1 MKKIF
6 VFSKPVLA
14 VLMLLVTSMSFAQT
28 SSSTYFLE
36 GFNQRYQL
44 NPAFA
49 PERRVFVAIPGISN
63 INIDAQSNIGIG
75 NFLFESKSNPGML
88 TTFMSSDVDSKTF
101 LDNLPGAASFNVGVN
116 MDILSFGIGAD
127 KGFTMFN
134 VKLRNNEQV
143 NIPKNLFAFMKAGL
157 SPGSYLIEDLNVRSA
172 TYMEWSLTHSHKIT
186 ENLTVGLGLKF
197 LQGLAYA
204 DATFESIEA
213 NLSDDVWKVR
223 TDGTLMV
230 SIPGTGLKYN
240 SEDKS
245 IEGLEDFSFKMPH
258 SYGFAVDLGAEYD
271 MNGIVDGLKFS
282 ASVTDLG
289 LIDWKDLSKYSTA
302 RNASVNFDGF
312 NGFDVT
318 SDNNDDVIDD
328 ITDQFKKMVKL
339 DEIASDA
346 SESVMLDATF
356 RVGAEYV
363 MPFAKWL
370 SFSELLTIKTGL
382 WPYTESRTSIC
393 MKPCSWFDVVGNYA
407 ASTYGS
413 SMGLVANLH
422 PAGFNF
428 FIAIDRLTAE
438 LNPQYIP
445 INDFGMSFSLG
456 LNLAF
461 GEKRNQ

>member
-1 MKKIF
+1 MKKNFI
-6 VFSKPVLA
+6 FSKSVMA
-14 VLMLLVTSMSFAQT
+14 VSMLLVASMSLAQT
-28 SSSTYFLE
+28 SNSTYFLE

-63 INIDAQSNIGIG
+63 INIDAQSSVGIG

-88 TTFMSSDVDSKTF
+88 TTFMSPDIDSKAF
-101 LDNLPGAASFNVGVN
+101 LDNLPDAASFNVGVN
-116 MDILSFGIGAD
+116 MDILSLGVGG
-127 KGFTMFN
+127 KRGFTMFN

-157 SPGSYLIEDLNVRSA
+157 SPGSYLIEDMNVRSVS
-172 TYMEWSLTHSHKIT
+172 YIEWTLAHSHKIT
-186 ENLTVGLGLKF
+186 ENLTVGMGLKF
-197 LQGLAYA
+197 IQGLAYA
-204 DATFESIEA
+204 DVVFESIEA
-213 NLSDDVWKVR
+213 DLSDDIWKVR
-223 TDGTLMV
+223 TDGTLMA
-230 SIPGTGLKYN
+230 SIPGTALKYN
-240 SEDKS
+240 SEDKT

-271 MNGIVDGLKFS
+271 MKDIVEGLELS

-289 LIDWKDLSKYSTA
+289 LIGWKNLSKYSTV
-302 RNASVNFDGF
+302 RNAAVDFDGF
-312 NGFDVT
+312 NGIDVT
-318 SDNNDDVIDD
+318 GDNDDVFDGV
-328 ITDQFKKMVKL
+328 TDQFKEMIKL
-339 DEIASDA
+339 DETSSSA
-346 SESVMLDATF
+346 SEQVMLDATF
-356 RVGAEYV
+356 RIGAEYTT
-363 MPFAKWL
+363 PFAKWL
-370 SFSELLTIKTGL
+370 SFCELLTIKTGL

-422 PAGFNF
+422 PSGLNF
-428 FIAIDRLTAE
+428 FIAVDRLTAE

-445 INDFGMSFSLG
+445 INDFGLNFSVG

-461 GEKRNQ
+461 GEKRNK

>member
-1 MKKIF
+1 MRKNFI
-6 VFSKPVLA
+6 FSKSVMA
-14 VLMLLVTSMSFAQT
+14 VSMLLVASMSFAQT
-28 SSSTYFLE
+28 SNSTYFLD

-63 INIDAQSNIGIG
+63 INIDAQSSVGIG

-88 TTFMSSDVDSKTF
+88 TTFMSPDIDSKTF
-101 LDNLPGAASFNVGVN
+101 LDNLPDAASFSAGVN
-116 MDILSFGIGAD
+116 MDIFSLGIGAEN
-127 KGFTMFN
+127 GFTMFN

-157 SPGSYLIEDLNVRSA
+157 SPGSYLIEDMNVRSVS
-172 TYMEWSLTHSHKIT
+172 YIEWTLAHSHKIT
-186 ENLTVGLGLKF
+186 ENLTVGMGLKF
-197 LQGLAYA
+197 IQGLAYA
-204 DATFESIEA
+204 DVVFESIEA
-213 NLSDDVWKVR
+213 DLSDDIWKVR
-223 TDGTLMV
+223 TDGTLMA
-230 SIPGTGLKYN
+230 SIPGTALKFN
-240 SEDKS
+240 SEDKT

-271 MNGIVDGLKFS
+271 MKDIVEGLELS

-289 LIDWKDLSKYSTA
+289 LIGWKNLSKYSTV
-302 RNASVNFDGF
+302 RNAAVDFDGF
-312 NGFDVT
+312 NGIDVT
-318 SDNNDDVIDD
+318 GDNNDVFDGV
-328 ITDQFKKMVKL
+328 TDQFKEMIKL
-339 DEIASDA
+339 DETSSSA
-346 SESVMLDATF
+346 SEQVMLDATF
-356 RVGAEYV
+356 RIGAEYTT
-363 MPFAKWL
+363 PFAKWL
-370 SFSELLTIKTGL
+370 SFCELLTIKTGL

-422 PAGFNF
+422 PSGLNF
-428 FIAIDRLTAE
+428 FIAVDRLTAE

-445 INDFGMSFSLG
+445 INDFGLNFSVG

-461 GEKRNQ
+461 GEKRNK

>member
-1 MKKIF
+1 MKKNFI
-6 VFSKPVLA
+6 FSKSVMA
-14 VLMLLVTSMSFAQT
+14 VSMLLVASMSLAQT
-28 SSSTYFLE
+28 SNSTYFLE

-63 INIDAQSNIGIG
+63 INIDAQSSVGIG

-88 TTFMSSDVDSKTF
+88 TTFMSSDVDSKAF
-101 LDNLPGAASFNVGVN
+101 LDNLPDAASFNVGVN
-116 MDILSFGIGAD
+116 MDILSLGVGG
-127 KGFTMFN
+127 KRGFTMFN

-157 SPGSYLIEDLNVRSA
+157 SPGSYLIEDMNVRSVS
-172 TYMEWSLTHSHKIT
+172 YIEWTLAHSHKIT
-186 ENLTVGLGLKF
+186 ENLTVGMGLKF
-197 LQGLAYA
+197 IQGLAYA
-204 DATFESIEA
+204 DVVFESIEA
-213 NLSDDVWKVR
+213 DLSDDIWKVR
-223 TDGTLMV
+223 TDGTLMA
-230 SIPGTGLKYN
+230 SIPGTALKYN
-240 SEDKS
+240 SEDKT

-271 MNGIVDGLKFS
+271 MKDIVEGLELS

-289 LIDWKDLSKYSTA
+289 LIGWKNLSKYSTV
-302 RNASVNFDGF
+302 RNAAVDFDGF
-312 NGFDVT
+312 NGIDVT
-318 SDNNDDVIDD
+318 GDNDDVFDGV
-328 ITDQFKKMVKL
+328 TDQFKEMIKL
-339 DEIASDA
+339 DETSSSA
-346 SESVMLDATF
+346 SEQVMLDATF
-356 RVGAEYV
+356 RIGAEYTT
-363 MPFAKWL
+363 PFAKWL
-370 SFSELLTIKTGL
+370 SFCELLTIKTGL

-422 PAGFNF
+422 PSGLNF
-428 FIAIDRLTAE
+428 FIAVDRLTAE

-445 INDFGMSFSLG
+445 INDFGLNFSVG

-461 GEKRNQ
+461 GEKRNK